1 MQNYSE
7 IIEFFRFAAA
17 RSTVVQS
24 FHFGNYTDL
33 LSENFNN
40 NASVKQYPLLL
51 LTPAEATADGIRN
64 GDKVKQTQDIF
75 LITKFKFLPDGTTD
89 NLHQREM
96 YFSEMEKAL
105 FDILRY
111 CEKYTDKFVSSGG
124 AGRFSFSRS
133 VEGEN
138 VIIKC
143 SPEVFYS
150 PDCIISTIENENNYS
165 GFAAQTV
172 TPENLL
178 SIYQQ

>member
-1 MQNYSE
+1 MQNYSS
-7 IIEFFRFAAA
+7 IIEFFRFAAS

-24 FHFGNYTDL
+24 FHFGNYTDVL
-33 LSENFNN
+33 TENLND

-64 GDKVKQTQDIF
+64 AKKVRQTQDIF
-75 LITKFKFLPDGTTD
+75 LITKFKFLTDGTTD

-111 CEKYTDKFVSSGG
+111 CENYTDSFLVSGST
-124 AGRFSFSRS
+124 FSFSRS

-143 SPEVFYS
+143 SPDVFYS
-150 PDCIISTIENENNYS
+150 PDCIISTISSPTSYS
-165 GFAAQTV
+165 GFIPHDV
-172 TPENLL
+172 EPEKLL

>member
-1 MQNYSE
+1 MQSYSS
-7 IIEFFRFAAA
+7 IIEFFRFAAS

-24 FHFGNYTDL
+24 FHFGNYTDVL
-33 LSENFNN
+33 AENFND

-64 GDKVKQTQDIF
+64 AKKVRQTQDIF

-111 CEKYTDKFVSSGG
+111 CENYADRFIISGST
-124 AGRFSFSRS
+124 FSFSRS

-150 PDCIISTIENENNYS
+150 PDCVISTIENENNYS
-165 GFAAQTV
+165 GFTAQTV
-172 TPENLL
+172 NPENLL